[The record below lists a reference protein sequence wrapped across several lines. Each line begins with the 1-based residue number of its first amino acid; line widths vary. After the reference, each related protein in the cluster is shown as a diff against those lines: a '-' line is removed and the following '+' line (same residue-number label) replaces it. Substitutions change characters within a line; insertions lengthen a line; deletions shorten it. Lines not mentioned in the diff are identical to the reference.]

1 MIKKQVQYSLIPQ
14 MKIISYRRKLC
25 KVNGLLNFEYDYT
38 SCYILEEAIK
48 RFVSRLK
55 TEHVPP
61 GYLYSKNCSLSSVK
75 IEITEGCSEKE
86 SNLWPSESMKES
98 YSMQIRDDTINIR
111 SEEIWGTLHALE
123 TLFQLVQK
131 DISGHNEIYE
141 CNIDDSPRFFHRGVM
156 IDTARHYLSTDTI
169 RNLIDAM
176 SMVKM
181 NVLHWHMTDD
191 ESFPYD
197 SSVYPELSS
206 QGAYHPHEYVYE
218 RGEIDSLIEFARLR
232 GIRVIVEFDTPGH
245 TSSWGRSHPEIL
257 SGESHEGPIN
267 PASED
272 TRTILSNLFQ
282 EVVSVFPDKFLHLGG
297 SVYDRQLWQEDAE
310 IQEFMK
316 QNGFDEDYNKLENYY
331 FEMLAGIIENIGAS
345 AQSTITPIVW
355 QSVFENGYRGNTN
368 TVIHVQNESDWQN
381 LVKSIT
387 SSGYRVI
394 NSACWSNL
402 NEAVV
407 TDTRK
412 FYECDVSQFG
422 GTDEEVEMVIGGE
435 VIIWGTYVDD
445 VNLFVES
452 WPIIAAAAERLW
464 YHYSADFTYFSD
476 RLKDLHCRMRTFDWN
491 VQPFNGPGYCPLYW
505 LPLRETSNFL

>member
-1 MIKKQVQYSLIPQ
+1 

-131 DISGHNEIYE
+131 DISGH
-141 CNIDDSPRFFHRGVM
+141 
-156 IDTARHYLSTDTI
+156 
-169 RNLIDAM
+169 DAM

-206 QGAYHPHEYVYE
+206 QGAYHSQEYVYE

-232 GIRVIVEFDTPGH
+232 GIRVIVEFDTPGKKE
-245 TSSWGRSHPEIL
+245 SSEYCAHLKML
-257 SGESHEGPIN
+257 SI
-267 PASED
+267 
-272 TRTILSNLFQ
+272 
-282 EVVSVFPDKFLHLGG
+282 
-297 SVYDRQLWQEDAE
+297 
-310 IQEFMK
+310 
-316 QNGFDEDYNKLENYY
+316 
-331 FEMLAGIIENIGAS
+331 
-345 AQSTITPIVW
+345 
-355 QSVFENGYRGNTN
+355 
-368 TVIHVQNESDWQN
+368 
-381 LVKSIT
+381 
-387 SSGYRVI
+387 
-394 NSACWSNL
+394 
-402 NEAVV
+402 
-407 TDTRK
+407 
-412 FYECDVSQFG
+412 
-422 GTDEEVEMVIGGE
+422 
-435 VIIWGTYVDD
+435 
-445 VNLFVES
+445 
-452 WPIIAAAAERLW
+452 
-464 YHYSADFTYFSD
+464 
-476 RLKDLHCRMRTFDWN
+476 
-491 VQPFNGPGYCPLYW
+491 
-505 LPLRETSNFL
+505 